1 MRRGGRLAFAIL
13 MMAGGWCVGP
23 TGVSRAESAAEDLA
37 LSAFSSPDLQ
47 LLPYRFAPAIDDRS
61 PWRSSPMNSG
71 APVGLSARALREP
84 TIHWDRAFA
93 WAGSNAAGM
102 VIAYR
107 QSQAVWGESRGK
119 FHFKDDLRG
128 DGMALND
135 EVSHLFAAYRLTGA
149 LNAGYQWIGMEPE
162 SARRASA
169 LEAWLWTFAVE
180 FPIDAYNP
188 DQGFGVSDLVANTIG
203 VIAAQQRAGQAD
215 PLWDVKLSVKPS
227 FFNGRSR
234 VIAHTN
240 QQYDDYIYWLTVRPV
255 RSRWIPFAVG
265 VGYSTTHGEYPKLT
279 KEIHIGL
286 GTSLDRVAALIDPSL
301 ARYLQPLNFYFFNLG
316 GKVAWR

>member
-1 MRRGGRLAFAIL
+1 MRRGGRLASAVLF
-13 MMAGGWCVGP
+13 MAGVWCIYP
-23 TGVSRAESAAEDLA
+23 AGVCRAESIAEELA
-37 LSAFSSPDLQ
+37 FSTASSPDLR
-47 LLPYRFAPAIDDRS
+47 LLPYRSATAVDDGS
-61 PWRSSPMNSG
+61 PWRSSP
-71 APVGLSARALREP
+71 VGLGTPAGMASRAVNGS
-84 TIHWDRAFA
+84 TIHWERAFA
-93 WAGSNAAGM
+93 WAGSNAAAM

-128 DGMALND
+128 DGMAFND

-149 LNAGYQWIGMEPE
+149 LNAGYRWIGMEPE

-203 VIAAQQRAGQAD
+203 VLAAHQRAGQAD

-255 RSRWIPFAVG
+255 RSRWIPLTVG

-316 GKVAWR
+316 GKIAWR